1 MIKFQ
6 IMRLRC
12 QVLLDPSVG
21 WSMWGR
27 FSEETGSLK
36 MRLEKQGRV
45 RRTSVGTVCS
55 RLWRWECVGCKWRCV
70 HLPGVESALWG
81 GGQLGLSISLNM
93 PPTSLPSIA
102 VGPTLCE
109 FEETHW
115 EQEFGSPADHGDERF
130 ISSHILNF
138 CWKTSL
144 NPLTEDR
151 CLPEQI
157 SALT

>member
-27 FSEETGSLK
+27 FSEEPGSLK
-36 MRLEKQGRV
+36 MRLEKQGRG
-45 RRTSVGTVCS
+45 RRTSVGTACT
-55 RLWRWECVGCKWRCV
+55 RLWRWEWLGRKWRCV
-70 HLPGVESALWG
+70 AHGLPGVESALWG

-102 VGPTLCE
+102 VGTSPPWVWGDPLRAGIWLPCRPCW
-109 FEETHW
+109 W
-115 EQEFGSPADHGDERF
+115 EVYFKPYFKLSVEKHP
-130 ISSHILNF
+130 
-138 CWKTSL
+138 
-144 NPLTEDR
+144 
-151 CLPEQI
+151 
-157 SALT
+157 